1 MATIMNKDMSKDM
14 SKGMGKGMGTRP
26 CSATVTMPVNGRWF
40 ILPRTITATIQARAR
55 RPGRQPTTLT
65 A

>member
-1 MATIMNKDMSKDM
+1 M
-14 SKGMGKGMGTRP
+14 SKGMSKGMGKGMGKRIGKGMGTRP
-26 CSATVTMPVNGRWF
+26 CSATVTMPVNDRWF

-55 RPGRQPTTLT
+55 RPGRRPMTLT